1 MSSPIAPPAAASQ
14 KLDRTGGDVFHSS
27 VARTVAVLLALSIG
41 YGLLVSLEPHRALWF
56 DELITYYIARAPTL
70 AGLFDLAHRLDL
82 NPLPVDYVL
91 TRLSMTILG
100 DSPMAVRL
108 PSVVA
113 FYIASVMV
121 FLYVRR
127 KAGDGFAAFS
137 VIILWYSPVF
147 RYATEARPYAFLG
160 MFFASLLLF
169 WDIATTAERRA
180 GALWGVAASNA
191 GLMMIHAF
199 APLSLVPFL
208 VAEALR
214 YRTRRKPDYALWL
227 ALLLPALLVVLYLPA
242 ARVYSPVIFPIKF
255 QAALRKIPI
264 FFLHVFG
271 DMGSG
276 MFAALLAAILAPAA
290 IGRAPRSVVE
300 EKSARLEMTDVA
312 MIAILVLNPVLLI
325 LVLMPRHGPFWDRYC
340 LTTTMAIYI
349 ALAICVARRLH
360 FHQLAGYCAAAVLVC
375 VLATE
380 QVVLPWL
387 HHSDTQTAGVLTQV
401 EPELP
406 LVTASGLTFLEMD
419 HSEDMSLVSR
429 IYYLRDRSAAIQ
441 YAHATLFED
450 LTPFDLL
457 KRYFPIRG
465 NVEQY
470 LSFTRRYR
478 QFLVLGT
485 YDYPEDWLLRKL
497 AADGAKLV
505 PIGYYDIP
513 YKDHTIYR
521 VTLPGTT
528 LGERTGADRGKQ
540 P

>member
-1 MSSPIAPPAAASQ
+1 MSSPVAPPAVASQ
-14 KLDRTGGDVFHSS
+14 KLDRPGGDIFHSS
-27 VARTVAVLLALSIG
+27 TARTIAVLLTISIG

-56 DELITYYIARAPTL
+56 DELITYYIAKAPTL
-70 AGLFDLAHRLDL
+70 AGLIDLAHRFDL
-82 NPLPVDYVL
+82 NPLPMDYVL
-91 TRLSMTILG
+91 TRLSITFFG

-127 KAGDGFAAFS
+127 KAGDGFATFS
-137 VIILWYSPVF
+137 VIMLWYSPVF

-180 GALWGVAASNA
+180 VALWGVAASNA
-191 GLMMIHAF
+191 GLMLVHAF
-199 APLSLVPFL
+199 APLSLLPFL
-208 VAEALR
+208 VAEVWR
-214 YRTRRKPDYALWL
+214 YRSRRKPDYALWA

-242 ARVYSPVIFPIKF
+242 ARVYSPVIFPTKF
-255 QAALRKIPI
+255 QASPRKIPI

-271 DMGSG
+271 EMGSG

-290 IGRAPRSVVE
+290 IGRAQGSIVAK
-300 EKSARLEMTDVA
+300 KSAALQMTDVA
-312 MIAILVLNPVLLI
+312 MIVILVLNPVLLI

-340 LTTTMAIYI
+340 LATTIGIYI
-349 ALAICVARRLH
+349 AVAICVAHRLR
-360 FHQLAGYCAAAVLVC
+360 FDKLAGYCAAAVLAS
-375 VLATE
+375 VLTTE
-380 QVVLPWL
+380 QVILPKL
-387 HHSDTQTAGVLTQV
+387 HRGDTQTAGVLTQV
-401 EPELP
+401 DPELP
-406 LVTASGLTFLEMD
+406 IVAASGLTFLEMD
-419 HSEDMSLVSR
+419 HNEDTNLVSR
-429 IYYLRDRSAAIQ
+429 IYYLRDRSAAVQ

-457 KRYFPIRG
+457 KRYFPIRA
-465 NVEQY
+465 NVDQY
-470 LSFTRRYR
+470 SSFTRRYR

-528 LGERTGADRGKQ
+528 LGERTGADRGK
-540 P
+540 